1 VCGSAKSPERGCA
14 SRRTT
19 PFAVTPLPC
28 CAPSHTRPHATART
42 HTHARPTQTT
52 HAEAYAASGCLVAP
66 RSCARSLQCG
76 ADRDHP
82 RLDTDEQASRCY
94 RHEMWHDTGVLALP
108 WPCALHP
115 TLPLHPIF
123 AALDSLVPVTIVELQ
138 DLQVCKVRTRMS
150 DGLCALQLG
159 GGWQK
164 RKRMSLAEARQYET
178 RGLAYKQYVREF
190 PVTEDALLPVGTTIT
205 ARHFVPGQFVDVQ
218 AVTRGKGFAGA
229 MKRWGFRG
237 QPASHGASLSHRS
250 VGSMGGAAGSMY
262 ATRVWKGKKMPGR
275 MGGRRRTVSGL
286 MVWKVLPKYNL
297 LYLRGSVPGSKGCEV
312 RMRDSLLPK
321 QTFATPPPFP
331 TFLPG
336 DDGDDDMEEL
346 LAPLALEVPAV
357 ASGKKK

>member
-1 VCGSAKSPERGCA
+1 MKCGMTQVCLHFPG
-14 SRRTT
+14 
-19 PFAVTPLPC
+19 
-28 CAPSHTRPHATART
+28 
-42 HTHARPTQTT
+42 
-52 HAEAYAASGCLVAP
+52 
-66 RSCARSLQCG
+66 
-76 ADRDHP
+76 
-82 RLDTDEQASRCY
+82 
-94 RHEMWHDTGVLALP
+94 LALCIP
-108 WPCALHP
+108 RCHSILYLRHS
-115 TLPLHPIF
+115 TLSCVQ
-123 AALDSLVPVTIVELQ
+123 AWSAVGERVPVTIVELQ